1 MTTVLNVFVNE
12 RNESDASNGS
22 PMHSGSEDAEARKDG
37 AARKGCIF
45 IFIER
50 MHIYLYS
57 LIFPFIF
64 FQRHMFLIK
73 ISKRC
78 YSSRELK
85 EFCK

>member
-22 PMHSGSEDAEARKDG
+22 RMHSGGKDAEVRKDG

-57 LIFPFIF
+57 LIFPIIL
-64 FQRHMFLIK
+64 FQ
-73 ISKRC
+73 
-78 YSSRELK
+78 
-85 EFCK
+85 

>member
-12 RNESDASNGS
+12 RNESDASNGGR
-22 PMHSGSEDAEARKDG
+22 MHSGREDAGAGKDG

-57 LIFPFIF
+57 LIFPIIL
-64 FQRHMFLIK
+64 FQ
-73 ISKRC
+73 
-78 YSSRELK
+78 
-85 EFCK
+85 